1 MLLQRSNR
9 VRFSGSRFTRL
20 MDLYADNYWRLT
32 RLFGPD
38 RLAPGKYLS
47 CCGDGIDLSL
57 EMIER
62 HPYTLEF
69 SLSYL
74 FADAASGGPDPS
86 ANVRFYRDA
95 RVAEVTTCY
104 VGSRLEVVLGPCPAP
119 RTVFDHRLR
128 MNVFL
133 NKWLDYLDE
142 RGHSR
147 FTLAPARAS
156 TAPV

>member
-1 MLLQRSNR
+1 MLLQQSRLAKA
-9 VRFSGSRFTRL
+9 SGSRFTRL

-38 RLAPGKYLS
+38 RLEPGRYLS
-47 CCGDGIDLSL
+47 SCGDGIDVALA
-57 EMIER
+57 MIER

-74 FADAASGGPDPS
+74 FPDAASGGPDPS
-86 ANVRFYRDA
+86 AQVRFYRDA
-95 RVAEVTTCY
+95 RVAEVTSCY
-104 VGSRLEVVLGPCPAP
+104 VGTRMEDVLGPCPTL

-128 MNVFL
+128 MNAFL

-147 FTLAPARAS
+147 FTLAPQ
-156 TAPV
+156 

>member
-1 MLLQRSNR
+1 MLLQTTRQAK
-9 VRFSGSRFTRL
+9 VSGSRFTRL

-38 RLAPGKYLS
+38 RLAPGRYLS
-47 CCGDGIDLSL
+47 SCGDGIDLSL
-57 EMIER
+57 AMLER

-74 FADAASGGPDPS
+74 FPDAESGGPDPS

-104 VGSRLEVVLGPCPAP
+104 VGTRLADVLGPCPAL
-119 RTVFDHRLR
+119 RTVFDHKVR
-128 MNVFL
+128 MNAFL

-147 FTLAPARAS
+147 FTLAPAA
-156 TAPV
+156 